1 MDLSSLD
8 EFITQK
14 DENSQE
20 DGTMKL
26 PERFQK
32 LIEQNSTAVE

>member
-1 MDLSSLD
+1 MDLSILD

-14 DENSQE
+14 DENIQK

-32 LIEQNSTAVE
+32 VIEQNGTTVE